1 MLTRSIELDDFGP
14 TIEETIF
21 RNGKRICIVFAIAA
35 ISISALDLMNVRAV
49 ESAAEFI
56 RDSRLH
62 YADLPDRILTGIRQ
76 ISVLSDGGE
85 ITVAIPREASVK
97 PPAVAA
103 HTATAPAPAAR
114 IASAPPVTAS
124 PRIAKNNHPSPIE
137 GLSDAR
143 HADAIEFAMASPVT
157 LARPQ
162 AASFMLAT
170 PAQAAPVQSISAQ
183 TASAQIRPIPTAP
196 ATASASP
203 AVATPVAT
211 TNAGSFKLA
220 SLDSGALPENPAAP
234 IPAML
239 PMSTAIPIN
248 MVPLPI
254 PAPLPS
260 PAQRLHLEGK
270 AYDKAERCLATAIY
284 WESRSEPIRGQE
296 AVAQVVLNRVFSP
309 FYPNDVCGVIYQNA
323 NRHLSC
329 QFTFACDGKRKVIN
343 ERGAWARANRIARQ
357 TLNGKIYV
365 EAVGKST
372 HYHATYVHPYW
383 TREMR
388 KMVRFGIH
396 NFYRPYAWGN
406 GADQPVWGKTALAS
420 ARKR

>member
-1 MLTRSIELDDFGP
+1 
-14 TIEETIF
+14 
-21 RNGKRICIVFAIAA
+21 V
-35 ISISALDLMNVRAV
+35 
-49 ESAAEFI
+49 
-56 RDSRLH
+56 
-62 YADLPDRILTGIRQ
+62 LP
-76 ISVLSDGGE
+76 DGGE
-85 ITVAIPREASVK
+85 VTVAIPREASVK
-97 PPAVAA
+97 LPAAAA

-124 PRIAKNNHPSPIE
+124 SGVAKNSDPSPID

-143 HADAIEFAMASPVT
+143 NADAVEFAMASPVT
-157 LARPQ
+157 LARPE

-170 PAQAAPVQSISAQ
+170 PAQAAPAQSISAETALAQ
-183 TASAQIRPIPTAP
+183 TIPAQIRPIPTAP
-196 ATASASP
+196 TTASASP

-220 SLDSGALPENPAAP
+220 SLDSGTLPENPARP
-234 IPAML
+234 IPAM
-239 PMSTAIPIN
+239 PPISTAIPID
-248 MVPLPI
+248 MVPLPT
-254 PAPLPS
+254 PAPPPS
-260 PAQRLHLEGK
+260 PAQRLHLQGK

-284 WESRSEPIRGQE
+284 WESRSEPLRGQE
-296 AVAQVVLNRVFSP
+296 AVAQVILNRVFSP

-343 ERGAWARANRIARQ
+343 ERGAWARANRIAKQ

-365 EAVGKST
+365 EAVAKST

-406 GADQPVWGKTALAS
+406 GADQPAWGKTALAS
-420 ARKR
+420 AKKK